1 MEEIR
6 TFTAFLQACISPLV
20 LVSGVGLL
28 LLSLT
33 NRLGRTIDR
42 SRLLVHEL
50 ENGLQRKRAERL
62 RQLRILV
69 RRSKLLR
76 SSIVAISFSIL
87 TSSLIIPV
95 LVVMSVTDFNL
106 HTLGM
111 GLFLL
116 SVVGIVLS
124 AIFLFVDVTLS
135 LQALKY
141 EVRDMVAT
149 DACVPDNFDRREP

>member
-6 TFTAFLQACISPLV
+6 SFTAFLQACIAPMV

-42 SRLLVHEL
+42 SRLLVQEL
-50 ENGLQRKRAERL
+50 ENGRQRRRAERL
-62 RQLRILV
+62 RQLRIMY

-95 LVVMSVTDFNL
+95 LVVMSLTDLNL

-111 GLFLL
+111 VLFLL
-116 SVVGIVLS
+116 SVIGIVLS

-141 EVRDMVAT
+141 EVRDMLAN
-149 DACVPDNFDRREP
+149 DACLPDNSVIQDP